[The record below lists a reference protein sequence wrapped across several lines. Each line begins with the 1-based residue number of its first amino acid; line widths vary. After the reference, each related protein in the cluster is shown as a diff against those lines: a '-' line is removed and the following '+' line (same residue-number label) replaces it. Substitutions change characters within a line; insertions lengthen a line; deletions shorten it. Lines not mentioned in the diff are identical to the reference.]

1 MLQLWTIALVGVMA
15 LYEAFPGAGGPH
27 GFSAALFA
35 TALLPFLVIIAM
47 VQLVCRAS
55 ARALDVR
62 GDVRGVAWADRT
74 VQLSQPLAVGA
85 FAVAVL
91 GLGLIGQIR
100 ALLPGVPLVDH
111 ALAILPPLAVFVGNW
126 WAMYPIEQR
135 LGEAAVIGTLDA
147 GQAVY
152 ARPTRVQY
160 VVARIRHDLL
170 LILVPLMLISVWSRG
185 ADLVISSALARGAWP
200 ALMEPGT
207 RSLVQAG
214 AQMAGVVLVLALAP
228 AVMRRV
234 WDTVRLG
241 DGPLRDELMAMCRAA
256 GVRVRE
262 ILVWRTHH
270 VVVNGAA
277 MGLIPRFRYI
287 LLTDALLEKLP
298 RRELHAVMAH
308 EIGHVRHRHIPWLI
322 AGVIASSGLIT
333 TAAMVGLW
341 TADRVLGLF
350 VPGFGGHEGPTPVWQ
365 MWWFGASNAAA
376 AALGLVAALA
386 MFGVISRRFEW
397 QADAFASQTLSV
409 EAGSAVVTLEAAAAM
424 QSALQTVADLGHMPV
439 HRRSFRH
446 GSILSRQ
453 RRLQRLIGTA
463 VGRAPIDRTARRI
476 KVATAIGLAVVVCV
490 SVVDA
495 MGWAG
500 GDPAAAD
507 AGGVQGR
514 SAGVEGQP

>member
-15 LYEAFPGAGGPH
+15 LYEALPSADGPH
-27 GFSAALFA
+27 VVSAALLA
-35 TALLPFLVIIAM
+35 SALFPFFVIIAM

-55 ARALDVR
+55 VRALDVR
-62 GDVRGVAWADRT
+62 GDLRSVSWADRT

-111 ALAILPPLAVFVGNW
+111 SLAILPPLAVFVSNW
-126 WAMYPIEQR
+126 WAMYPIER
-135 LGEAAVIGTLDA
+135 RMGDAMMIRALDA
-147 GQAVY
+147 GQPVY
-152 ARPTRVQY
+152 APPTRGQY
-160 VVARIRHDLL
+160 VIARVRHDLL
-170 LILVPLMLISVWSRG
+170 LILVPLVLISVWSRG
-185 ADLVISSALARGAWP
+185 VDLVISSAWAGVAWP
-200 ALMEPGT
+200 ALREPGT
-207 RSLVQAG
+207 RSLVQA
-214 AQMAGVVLVLALAP
+214 ATQMAGVVLVLALAP

-241 DGPLRDELMAMCRAA
+241 DGPLRDELLAMCRAA

-308 EIGHVRHRHIPWLI
+308 EIGHVKHRHIPWLI

-333 TAAMVGLW
+333 TAAMLGLW
-341 TADRVLGLF
+341 AADRAIGAV
-350 VPGFGGHEGPTPVWQ
+350 VPGFAAHEEPTPVWQ
-365 MWWFGASNAAA
+365 LWWFGASNAVA

-386 MFGVISRRFEW
+386 TFGIISRRFEW
-397 QADAFASQTLSV
+397 QADAFATQALSA
-409 EAGSAVVTLEAAAAM
+409 ETGSAVVTPEAAAAM

-439 HRRSFRH
+439 HRQSFRH

-463 VGRAPIDRTARRI
+463 VGRAPIDRTAGRI
-476 KVATAIGLAVVVCV
+476 KLATALGLAVVVCI

-500 GDPAAAD
+500 DDPAAAA
-507 AGGVQGR
+507 AGGVGGR
-514 SAGVEGQP
+514 SAGVETQP